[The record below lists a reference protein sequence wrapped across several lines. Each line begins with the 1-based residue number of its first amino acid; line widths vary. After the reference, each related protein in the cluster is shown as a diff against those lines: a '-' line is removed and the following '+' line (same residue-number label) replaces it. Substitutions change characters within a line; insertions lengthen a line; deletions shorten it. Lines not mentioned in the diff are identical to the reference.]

1 MNRFSRIRHHVDMKD
16 VKKRHLEET
25 AAKKLEEKRLKEE
38 AEQIRAEYEKWKVD
52 WRDELKLDEGMTTQ
66 MLHGILPGTGETI
79 LASLP
84 TGLTGDGTI
93 AYGDLL
99 ANTEED
105 PNTLPGGGEY
115 TALTNM
121 SGMFDAPDP
130 LGVGQNVR
138 HFSIADQE
146 FTGGANIGGGGMG
159 FMATIPGFQKDASR
173 NVSIRGTHTNKSV
186 PEGGGYSPPSSGDV
200 YLHFNGPGSPRFV
213 ALKPVDTTAIDT
225 FEITASRR
233 NVAVNSK
240 AISGFVHDHRPMLLY
255 WCGDNPDY
263 KPTLLK
269 RDASGKTGLDSVVY
283 VSSNIAGTGNE
294 GAVLRSN
301 ESDSARYRGPQKFR
315 QGDGWR
321 PIHMRPDGTLDNSV
335 SPYVIDYERNVPSF
349 HPDDAQSFR
358 NPEPYSVPLPDYA
371 RGKNARYMIYQDAR
385 GSSYYNSFNLHSV
398 QFKRRSSV
406 RVPSISKPLTDI
418 EAAPFVRVGQSVDQ
432 NAKQRRK
439 RVRDMIKA
447 SLKYGQT
454 KFGDG
459 VITSTNI
466 D

>member
-16 VKKRHLEET
+16 VKQRHLEENV
-25 AAKKLEEKRLKEE
+25 AKKIKEKQIEEEKRIQKEIYD
-38 AEQIRAEYEKWKVD
+38 AWKSD
-52 WRDELKLDEGMTTQ
+52 WRQDLLDEGMTTQ
-66 MLHGILPGTGETI
+66 MLHGILPGTGETH

-84 TGLTGDGTI
+84 IGLTGDGTI

-99 ANTEED
+99 SNTEED
-105 PNTLPGGGEY
+105 PNTLTGDGEY

-138 HFSIADQE
+138 HWSIADQE
-146 FTGGANIGGGGMG
+146 FTGTTNIGGGGMSL
-159 FMATIPGFQKDASR
+159 MNTIPGFQKDASR
-173 NVSIRGTHTNKSV
+173 NVSIRGTHTVKSV
-186 PEGGGYSPPSSGDV
+186 PEGGGYSPPSDGNV
-200 YLHFNGPGSPRFV
+200 YLRFNGPGSPRFV
-213 ALKPVDTTAIDT
+213 TLKPVDTSGIDT

-240 AISGFVHDHRPMLLY
+240 AISGFVHDHRPMLYY

-269 RDASGKTGLDSVVY
+269 KDFNGRTGLNATVY
-283 VSSNIAGTGNE
+283 TSSNIAGTGND

-301 ESDSARYRGPQKFR
+301 ENDLNRFRGPMKFR

-321 PIHMRPDGTLDNSV
+321 PIHMKPDGTLDNSV
-335 SPYVIDYERNVPSF
+335 SPYIIDYERNVPSF

-358 NPEPYSVPLPDYA
+358 SPEPYSVPIPDYA
-371 RGKNARYMIYQDAR
+371 RGKNARYMIYQPAS

-418 EAAPFVRVGQSVDQ
+418 EASPFVRVGQSVDQ